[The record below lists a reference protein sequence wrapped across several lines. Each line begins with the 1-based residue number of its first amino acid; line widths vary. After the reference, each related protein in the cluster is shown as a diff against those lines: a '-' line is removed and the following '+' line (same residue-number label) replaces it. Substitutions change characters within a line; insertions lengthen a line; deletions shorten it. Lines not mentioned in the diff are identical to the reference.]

1 MTAIFPRNFASA
13 AMVKTQSVDKR
24 LKVNRCVKG
33 SRVSP
38 NGLGKTVTHSAHSA
52 VGRIAVRAAHSLHR
66 LTQQRPARTTN
77 PIAPTERWCSDSG
90 KVRVNVTGN
99 STRAVRLHP
108 SLALGLEQHRG
119 CQMERAIFLR
129 SPCRSYDKTE
139 DWL

>member
-1 MTAIFPRNFASA
+1 MTR
-13 AMVKTQSVDKR
+13 VK
-24 LKVNRCVKG
+24 NRWPTSNADIDLPQNTRKC
-33 SRVSP
+33 
-38 NGLGKTVTHSAHSA
+38 VTHLRNSS
-52 VGRIAVRAAHSLHR
+52 VGRNAVRAAHSLHR